1 MESRNPSLA
10 APAPATNL
18 PLRLVLWSQG
28 PQALQEMEATH
39 HLPLRSAI
47 AAHGL
52 RNGRNPGSILG
63 RYLGI
68 RSTGEQPLRLAG
80 HQRRGSCP
88 GITSAWTTRDA
99 LSGHG
104 FFSVSE
110 VRRMSVVSRSFMH
123 TKAFTVFPLI
133 FSLIGVYNRR
143 MPISARY
150 KLRII
155 LIGLFLSSTF
165 VFGQD
170 GFISN
175 WSDMVTR
182 TENEQ
187 PHWIVPLATTTPTLH
202 QLFRYDIQWQIHNGG
217 VTTDNFGV
225 SKGLEIIPEKHVEV
239 VLAVPPYIVNN
250 PGSSK
255 DGFGD
260 WQFLVKYRI
269 AAANEEHGNY
279 ILTVFYQMSFPTG
292 QYKQGALNTIM
303 TPTVAYGKGF
313 KDFSV
318 QGTLG
323 GSLPT
328 GNTATIGRTILW
340 NNALQYR
347 VLKKIWPEIEF
358 NFTHYYE
365 GSHDRHSLLYVTPGI
380 VFGKFPIH
388 NRFSFIIGGGFQI
401 AATSFHPTNHNEI
414 LSIRFPF

>member
-1 MESRNPSLA
+1 
-10 APAPATNL
+10 
-18 PLRLVLWSQG
+18 V
-28 PQALQEMEATH
+28 
-39 HLPLRSAI
+39 SA
-47 AAHGL
+47 
-52 RNGRNPGSILG
+52 
-63 RYLGI
+63 
-68 RSTGEQPLRLAG
+68 
-80 HQRRGSCP
+80 
-88 GITSAWTTRDA
+88 
-99 LSGHG
+99 
-104 FFSVSE
+104 
-110 VRRMSVVSRSFMH
+110 VRRMSVVSRSFMN
-123 TKAFTVFPLI
+123 TKGFAVFTLI
-133 FSLIGVYNRR
+133 FSLIGVYKRR
-143 MPISARY
+143 MPISARN
-150 KLRII
+150 KFRII

-175 WSDMVTR
+175 WLDMVTR

-202 QLFRYDIQWQIHNGG
+202 QLFRYDIQWQTHSSV
-217 VTTDNFGV
+217 VTTDSYGV
-225 SKGLEIIPEKHVEV
+225 SKGLEIIPEKNVEV
-239 VLAVPPYIVNN
+239 VLAVPPYVVNN
-250 PGSSK
+250 PASPK

-269 AAANEEHGNY
+269 AAANEEGGNY

-292 QYKQGALNTIM
+292 QYKQGAPNAII

-328 GNTATIGRTILW
+328 GNTAAIGRTILW

-347 VLKKIWPEIEF
+347 VLRKIWPEIEF

-365 GSHDRHSLLYVTPGI
+365 GSHDRHSLLYVTPGV
-380 VFGKFPIH
+380 VFGKFRIH
-388 NRFSFIIGGGFQI
+388 NRFSFTLGGGFQI